1 MRLTFNTKYK
11 IGDSVKILDGEHNY
25 NWVGKIGKVIEIGID
40 LHTAAYIVE
49 FDSEIFKPC
58 FLKEDLKLVK
68 RKDNKCGRNKIV
80 IDTKFNKGD
89 KVKVRSNSK
98 IFLLGFVLGEYV
110 SHLSMDNHLLLEK
123 INQDF
128 EKKVGW
134 FDPNFKHQWF
144 NNMVDY
150 MDYDNLKFDENT
162 VWEIIDVSVDGNK
175 DSPTILYGLKY
186 IDNIGV
192 PYFQEDDLLFN
203 T

>member
-1 MRLTFNTKYK
+1 M
-11 IGDSVKILDGEHNY
+11 
-25 NWVGKIGKVIEIGID
+25 
-40 LHTAAYIVE
+40 E

-68 RKDNKCGRNKIV
+68 RKDNKRGRNKIV

-89 KVKVRSNSK
+89 KVKVHSNAK
-98 IFLLGFVLGEYV
+98 ICLFGFALGEYV
-110 SHLSMDNHLLLEK
+110 SHLSIDNHLPRER
-123 INQDF
+123 INHDF
-128 EKKVGW
+128 KKKVGW
-134 FDPNFKHQWF
+134 FDPKFKHQWF

-150 MDYDNLKFDENT
+150 MENNNLNFDENT
-162 VWEIIDVSVDGNK
+162 VWEIIDVAVDGNK

-192 PYFQEDDLLFN
+192 LYFQEDNLFFN